1 MKLIASD
8 YDGTIKYDAEG
19 LKKDIEAIKEWKKA
33 GNIFAIISGRNA
45 PQIRDIVIN
54 NAIPADLTLGDSG
67 NSCYRTDKLEYA
79 FPANGD
85 ILKKLYDLLLVKK
98 TYYIVVNLPEKA
110 TIVYR
115 KKDGCIV
122 CDLYGSIDEFNR
134 FTQVSAIFES
144 VEDCFSAASAIK
156 EEFGNSLTAL
166 PNGECLDIVPGERT
180 KAYCVGYLAEYL
192 GIAPEDIYTVGDNYN
207 DIAMLDA
214 YNSFAVS
221 NAPDGVKSHA
231 KLGITNSVADMI
243 YRLLNK

>member
-8 YDGTIKYDAEG
+8 YDGTIKYDAQG
-19 LKKDIEAIKEWKKA
+19 LHKDIQAIKEWQKA
-33 GNIFAIISGRNA
+33 GNVFAIISGRNA

-67 NSCYRTDKLEYA
+67 NSCYRVDKLEYS

-85 ILKKLYDLLLVKK
+85 ILKKLYELLIKQK

-122 CDLYGSIDEFNR
+122 CDLYGSIDEFVR
-134 FTQVSAIFES
+134 FTQVSAIFDSE
-144 VEDCFSAASAIK
+144 EECFSAAEAIK
-156 EEFGNSLTAL
+156 KIFGNSLTAL

-180 KAYCVGYLAEYL
+180 KAYCVGYLAQYL
-192 GIAPEDIYTVGDNYN
+192 GIAQDDIYTVGDNYN
-207 DIAMLDA
+207 DIAMLSA

-221 NAPDGVKSHA
+221 NAPDAVKSHA
-231 KLGITNSVADMI
+231 SIGITDSVADMI
-243 YRLLNK
+243 YTLLKK